1 MTETLL
7 KSILFGFGVYS
18 IFILLIKPIFS
29 DAIKIKIEKFDNSAC
44 SIIPVIGLIYLLN
57 WLGTLFFQYNNL
69 EDSAEIYQLKSRL
82 FGTNWFG
89 YWLQPSLF
97 LSSQL
102 LWFKKLRK
110 IILIRLLIALALT
123 VSIESIVIS
132 LTSLHR
138 DYMPSTWSVPLSSK
152 IIEWIWSI
160 GIFTSITIIFD
171 LIKTRLKIKND
182 V

>member
-7 KSILFGFGVYS
+7 KSILFGFGIYS
-18 IFILLIKPIFS
+18 IFKLLFKPLFS
-29 DAIKIKIEKFDNSAC
+29 DATKIKIEKFDNSAC

-69 EDSAEIYQLKSRL
+69 EDQAEIYQMKSRL
-82 FGTNWFG
+82 FGAYWFG

-110 IILIRLLIALALT
+110 IILIRIIIALTLIL
-123 VSIESIVIS
+123 SIESIVVYM
-132 LTSLHR
+132 TSFHR
-138 DYMPSTWSVPLSSK
+138 DYLPSSWTVPLTTR
-152 IIEWIWSI
+152 IYEWALSI
-160 GIFTSITIIFD
+160 GIFIFVTILYHFT
-171 LIKTRLKIKND
+171 KARLKFKND

>member
-18 IFILLIKPIFS
+18 IFILLIKPLFS
-29 DAIKIKIEKFDNSAC
+29 DATKIKIEKFDNSAC

-82 FGTNWFG
+82 FGTYWFG

-110 IILIRLLIALALT
+110 IIVIRFLIALTLT
-123 VSIESIVIS
+123 FSIERIIY

-138 DYMPSTWSVPLSSK
+138 DFMPSTWSVSLLSK

-160 GIFTSITIIFD
+160 GIFTFVTIIFD

-182 V
+182 E